1 MTTAAETLAEWP
13 RPVVWLRDFLK
24 EELVPYPGRA
34 ALVARIVIAA
44 TIVMILTMTFRIP
57 FGAYAATYTLMI
69 SREDPRTTV
78 RSAITEVIAFACT
91 VVYTLVGAMLFLN
104 HPVLRVFWVIGTLF
118 LIFYATKTITNYT
131 AAARFG
137 WVIVITIPLWDL
149 HILAETKLE
158 GMLWA
163 VGALT
168 LASVVSVAVE
178 LVFAE
183 LKSGDDLTRF
193 LAERLAAVKDLL
205 DYYSGESPADE
216 QTEKQIT
223 HLAMLG
229 TSRLRRILQRS
240 GYAPRSAEQL
250 GAVVGLVGR
259 LVDIAA
265 NMTHLTLKISDEDK
279 KRIRGLA
286 ENIAGI
292 RKDLLRGKTPRL
304 INTEIAISPA
314 LPLLSEMETTVS
326 LITEAYTV
334 SQSPGAY
341 AAPRPSSGDDRPPTF
356 FVRDALSNPEHI
368 KFALKGCFAAS
379 LCYIIY
385 NAVDWPGISTALTT
399 CFVTALSTIGS
410 SHQKQIL
417 RIIGALAG
425 CALGLGAQLFVLP
438 HLDSIGDFTLLFGA
452 VTIAAAWI
460 ATSGPRLSYV
470 GVQVALAFYII
481 NLQEFKIQTA
491 LAPARD
497 RVVGILLGLFVMW
510 VMFDRLWAVPAVVQM
525 RKTFIATLRLLA
537 QFAREPLSKDPRVAI
552 ERSYS
557 LRESINKNFADARM
571 LGDGV
576 LFEFGPSREQAL
588 SWRSRIIEWQPQ
600 LRILFLTRIA
610 LWKYRA
616 QLPGFELPDA
626 VRVAQQEFDGELA
639 QKLDGIADR
648 MEGKTPAREGKLEHS
663 LERLEQ
669 TIRTRRSEEATG
681 ALAAQFQTFLPLCRR
696 IESLTLSL
704 DKEI

>member
-1 MTTAAETLAEWP
+1 MSTAAETLSEWP
-13 RPVVWLRDFLK
+13 RPFVWLRDFLK

-57 FGAYAATYTLMI
+57 FGAYAATYTFMI
-69 SREDPRTTV
+69 SRESPRATV

-91 VVYTLVGAMLFLN
+91 VVYTLAGAMLFLN
-104 HPVLRVFWVIGTLF
+104 HPVLRVLWVISTLF
-118 LIFYATKTITNYT
+118 LMFYATRTLTNYT

-137 WVIVITIPLWDL
+137 WVIAITIPLWDL
-149 HILAETKLE
+149 HVLAEPKLE

-168 LASVVSVAVE
+168 LASVVGVAVE

-183 LKSGDDLTRF
+183 LKSGDDLVRL
-193 LAERLAAVKDLL
+193 LAERLAAVEGLL
-205 DYYSGESPADE
+205 DYYAGESPSDE
-216 QTEKQIT
+216 QTEKQVT

-265 NMTHLTLKISDEDK
+265 NMTHLALEISDEDK
-279 KRIRGLA
+279 RRTRRLA
-286 ENIAGI
+286 ENVAGI
-292 RKDLLRGKTPRL
+292 RKDLLNEKTPRL

-314 LPLLSEMETTVS
+314 LPLVSEMEKTVS
-326 LITEAYTV
+326 LITEAYAV
-334 SQSPGAY
+334 SQSPSAY
-341 AAPRPSSGDDRPPTF
+341 APPPSSRDDPPPTF

-368 KFALKGCFAAS
+368 KFALKGCLAAS

-425 CALGLGAQLFVLP
+425 SALGLGAQVFVLP

-497 RVVGILLGLFVMW
+497 RIVGILLGLSVMW
-510 VMFDRLWAVPAVVQM
+510 VVFDLLWAAPAVVQM

-537 QFAREPLSKDPRVAI
+537 QFAREPLSKDIRVATG
-552 ERSYS
+552 RSYF
-557 LRESINKNFADARM
+557 LRETINKNFAETR
-571 LGDGV
+571 LVGDGV
-576 LFEFGPSREQAL
+576 LFEFGPSREEDL
-588 SWRSRIIEWQPQ
+588 TWRSRIVRWQPK
-600 LRILFLTRIA
+600 LRIIFLTRIA
-610 LWKYRA
+610 LWKYRS
-616 QLPGFELPDA
+616 QLPGFELPET
-626 VRVAQQEFDGELA
+626 VRVAQREFDGELA

-648 MEGKTPAREGKLEHS
+648 MEGKAPSGEEKLEHS

-669 TIRTRRSEEATG
+669 TIRTRSSAEATG

-696 IESLTLSL
+696 IESLTISL